1 MRYYKQ
7 IILSLIVLSCAF
19 ITGNAQ
25 EELLFRHLTRNE
37 GLLHD
42 NVTCIV
48 QDSLGYMWFG
58 SHRGLNRYDG
68 YSIDSYKYENGII
81 NSVYYNRVYS
91 IQIVGRYI
99 WLATEAGLACFDIRT
114 KQFVSY
120 RTEAQPDPAFYSKVR
135 MLKQGI
141 GNQLWLISDN
151 QIRLV
156 KVESSEKDNGEPVIS
171 ARKIGDAYNY
181 ISDELNP
188 KVATDSLGNA
198 WISGKRYLSAY
209 KVDAEGEL
217 KFSGNINNNIGSGVR
232 DIC

>member
-99 WLATEAGLACFDIRT
+99 WLRRKPDWSVSKRAT
-114 KQFVSY
+114 VY
-120 RTEAQPDPAFYSKVR
+120 
-135 MLKQGI
+135 
-141 GNQLWLISDN
+141 
-151 QIRLV
+151 
-156 KVESSEKDNGEPVIS
+156 
-171 ARKIGDAYNY
+171 
-181 ISDELNP
+181 
-188 KVATDSLGNA
+188 
-198 WISGKRYLSAY
+198 GKTR
-209 KVDAEGEL
+209 
-217 KFSGNINNNIGSGVR
+217 
-232 DIC
+232 

>member
-68 YSIDSYKYENGII
+68 YSICLLY
-81 NSVYYNRVYS
+81 
-91 IQIVGRYI
+91 
-99 WLATEAGLACFDIRT
+99 T
-114 KQFVSY
+114 
-120 RTEAQPDPAFYSKVR
+120 
-135 MLKQGI
+135 
-141 GNQLWLISDN
+141 SD
-151 QIRLV
+151 
-156 KVESSEKDNGEPVIS
+156 
-171 ARKIGDAYNY
+171 AA
-181 ISDELNP
+181 DE
-188 KVATDSLGNA
+188 
-198 WISGKRYLSAY
+198 
-209 KVDAEGEL
+209 
-217 KFSGNINNNIGSGVR
+217 
-232 DIC
+232 

>member
-68 YSIDSYKYENGII
+68 YSIDSYKYENAII
-81 NSVYYNRVYS
+81 NSVYEQY
-91 IQIVGRYI
+91 
-99 WLATEAGLACFDIRT
+99 FIRGT
-114 KQFVSY
+114 
-120 RTEAQPDPAFYSKVR
+120 P
-135 MLKQGI
+135 
-141 GNQLWLISDN
+141 
-151 QIRLV
+151 
-156 KVESSEKDNGEPVIS
+156 
-171 ARKIGDAYNY
+171 
-181 ISDELNP
+181 
-188 KVATDSLGNA
+188 
-198 WISGKRYLSAY
+198 
-209 KVDAEGEL
+209 
-217 KFSGNINNNIGSGVR
+217 
-232 DIC
+232 